1 MQISSSISIWST
13 NYIPVVS
20 ASGVSYLLDD
30 YPASAA
36 YSLRQLKSTEVDVV
50 RVRRSSDN
58 AESNFNPTEI
68 TDGTLTAWTGA
79 NNGFVVTW
87 YDQAGV
93 KNLTQSTA
101 ANQPRLV
108 SSGTVILK
116 NGLPAVNFDGSND
129 FIDNF
134 SGTVLNTTNA
144 TVMTVSTNTLAADLA
159 CVATHHNGGNKTIR
173 LLNDARVGGLIS
185 FGVTNTSSTQYYAN
199 LSTSRAAGTQLLQ
212 IGIIDSSKN
221 MSAFDN
227 GATGGTDT
235 YTGTTNSNGIK
246 LGSQYLSGSILQ
258 GSIQEYIAWNSDQS
272 SNRTAIET
280 NINDHYSIY

>member
-1 MQISSSISIWST
+1 MSFII
-13 NYIPVVS
+13 NPYIYG
-20 ASGVSYLLDD
+20 GVSYLLDD

-87 YDQAGV
+87 YDQAGA

-101 ANQPRLV
+101 ANQPKLV

-173 LLNDARVGGLIS
+173 LLNDARVGGLTS

-227 GATGGTDT
+227 GSTGGTDT

-258 GSIQEYIAWNSDQS
+258 GSIQEYVAWNSDQT
-272 SNRTAIET
+272 SNRTDIET
-280 NINDHYSIY
+280 NINDYYSIY